1 MVIRCIQG
9 NFRSAIRLIT
19 CIAVPRAISVIS
31 PDIAAI
37 SLHRPTPLWTHIYV
51 LPFLFLYPLYLY
63 TYQVRYDDWF
73 NSEEWTFVYTVAL
86 LTSHALAYLGTRWSI
101 GFRAW
106 VTTTA
111 VKELP
116 DAKLVRV
123 RPLPHKGEGE
133 IVPLVITPN
142 EVSFTYQADKYIL
155 ALPDPKAGPTDVSRS
170 ADITEPT
177 FRRLPYPADSTPPL
191 SYFQISRGLVSEEQA
206 MQALSIY
213 GANKFGIPRPTFI
226 QLFTEHAIAPF
237 FVFQVFCVGL
247 WMLDEYW
254 YYSLFTLFMLVV
266 FECTVV
272 FQRLRTLNEFRTMSI
287 TPFQIYVYRS
297 REWLQVS
304 TTELLPDDIVSITRT
319 KEDTATPCD
328 LLLLSGTT
336 IVNEAMLSGES
347 TPLLKESIE
356 LRDGHDRLDVN
367 GTERNSVVFGGTKV
381 LQTMSPDPATSV
393 YAKEGMTPPDGGAL
407 CCVLRTGFGTS
418 QGQLIRLMVFTNE
431 GRVTAG
437 NIEAFLFIGFLLIF
451 AIVAS
456 WYVWNR
462 GLEMG
467 RPKGKLLLDC
477 VLIITSVV
485 PPELPMELSMA
496 VNASLTAL
504 SKKAIFCTEPF
515 RIPYAGRVDVCC
527 FDKTGTVTDEHLE
540 VQGVATIGAKLP
552 RDLIDLQS
560 LPRETTLTLG
570 AAHALVLLEDGIVGD
585 PMEKTTLEAMCWKLH
600 QGDVLTPADPKISPN
615 RVELNVRRRFQFS
628 SALKRMSTLSFVVD
642 AAGAN
647 RKLFAAVKGAPE
659 TLRGMY
665 SQIPEGYDET
675 YKTFTRRGSRV
686 LALGYKYVDGIS
698 GSAINDITRDQVENG
713 LLFAGFLIF
722 HCPLKPDAKATLQQL
737 NDSSHRCIMIT
748 GDNPLTAVHVAS
760 EVEIVDRETLILD
773 AREGATKASE
783 LAWKTPDETKI
794 IPIDSST
801 PLDTSLFEEFDICL
815 TGAAV
820 SQFSEQQE
828 KWEQLVQHTWVY
840 ARVSPSQK
848 ELVLNTLK
856 ALGYITL
863 MAGDG
868 TNDVGA
874 LKAANIGVALLD
886 GSPEDLVKIA
896 EHQRNERMKKAYEL
910 QLGLTAR
917 FNQPPPPVPP
927 ILKTVYPDLELAREE
942 AFKKRQVAQAANP
955 NQAPPKFDL
964 SSITSKMAD
973 FEGEDGP
980 PQIKLGDASVAA
992 PFTSKLRNVNSIV
1005 QIIRQ
1010 GRASLVA
1017 TVQMY
1022 KILGLNC
1029 LIQAY
1034 SLSVM
1039 YLDGIK
1045 FGDYQVTIT
1054 GMLLSVAFLFISRAE
1069 PKEKLSKERPLT
1081 TIFSWYIFLSVMLQ
1095 FALHLASMHY
1105 VSRNLVPRYEAQVEE
1120 VDVEAKFS
1128 PSLLN
1133 SAVFLI
1139 NLSQQ
1144 VSTVVTNFIGEP
1156 FREKMTANKGLF
1168 YGLLG
1173 CGSIAVC
1180 GALELFPELNEWLQ
1194 LVKMPPAFQFR
1205 LVAIMAVDYFGAY
1218 VIEWGTFA
1226 IFADLTPGALIT
1238 RGAERRQARRD
1249 ALKDNLEELT
1259 RIAEKNTG
1267 GSAKAAEKNLAS
1279 PSNGSGA
1286 KSSAVGL
1293 ASSASKR
1300 R

>member
-1 MVIRCIQG
+1 MSVAIQ
-9 NFRSAIRLIT
+9 
-19 CIAVPRAISVIS
+19 S
-31 PDIAAI
+31 PDIASI
-37 SLHRPTPLWTHIYV
+37 GLHAPSPFWQHFYV
-51 LPFLFLYPLYLY
+51 LPFFFLYPLYFY
-63 TYQVRYDDWF
+63 TYYVRYDDWIK
-73 NSEEWTFVYTVAL
+73 SEEWTFVYTVAL
-86 LTSHALAYLGTRWSI
+86 VTSHALAYLGTRWNI
-101 GFRAW
+101 GFKAW
-106 VTTTA
+106 ATTKK
-111 VKELP
+111 VSSLP
-116 DAKLVRV
+116 EARILRIV
-123 RPLPHKGEGE
+123 PHPHKGEGE
-133 IVPLVITPN
+133 LVPLTLSQQEI
-142 EVSFTYQADKYIL
+142 SFTYQADKYIL
-155 ALPDPKAGPTDVSRS
+155 AIPDAKASETSVNRS
-170 ADITEPT
+170 AQISEPT
-177 FRRLPYPADSTPPL
+177 FRRLPYPADFSPSL
-191 SYFQISRGLVSEEQA
+191 SHFQSSRGLVSEQD
-206 MQALSIY
+206 ALQTLATYGSNSFSIP
-213 GANKFGIPRPTFI
+213 KPTFI
-226 QLFTEHAIAPF
+226 ELFIEHAVAPF
-237 FVFQVFCVGL
+237 FVFQIFCVGL

-254 YYSLFTLFMLVV
+254 YYSLFTLFMLIV

-287 TPFQIYVYRS
+287 TPYQIYVFRNKQ
-297 REWLQVS
+297 WFQVS
-304 TTELLPDDIVSITRT
+304 TTELLPGDVVSITRT
-319 KEDTATPCD
+319 KEDVSTPCD
-328 LLLLSGTT
+328 LLLLGGTA

-356 LRDGHDRLDVN
+356 LKNGSDKLDVN
-367 GTERNSVVFGGTKV
+367 GNDRNSVVFGGTKV
-381 LQTMSPDPATSV
+381 LQTTQAGIESGSA

-407 CCVLRTGFGTS
+407 GCVLRTGFGTS

-451 AIVAS
+451 AIAAS
-456 WYVWNR
+456 YYVWTR

-496 VNASLTAL
+496 VNASLMAL

-527 FDKTGTVTDEHLE
+527 FDKTGTITDEDLE
-540 VQGVATIGAKLP
+540 VQGVAAIGAKLP
-552 RDLIDLQS
+552 RDLIDLPR

-570 AAHALVLLEDGIVGD
+570 AAHALVLLDDGIVGD
-585 PMEKTTLEAMCWKLH
+585 PMEKTTLEAMGWKLN
-600 QGDVLTPADPKISPN
+600 QGDLLVPSDPKTSAHRLEIN
-615 RVELNVRRRFQFS
+615 IKRRFQFS
-628 SALKRMSTLSFVVD
+628 SALKRMSTLSTVAD
-642 AAGAN
+642 MGGSN
-647 RKLFAAVKGAPE
+647 RRLFAAVKGAPE

-665 SQIPEGYDET
+665 SKIPDGYDDT
-675 YKTFTRRGSRV
+675 YKGFTRRGSRV
-686 LALGYKYVDGIS
+686 LALGYKYVDGVS
-698 GSAINDITRDQVENG
+698 GNAINDVSREQVESG
-713 LLFAGFLIF
+713 LEFAGFLIF
-722 HCPLKPDAKATLQQL
+722 HCPLKPDARATLQQL
-737 NDSSHRCIMIT
+737 HDSSHRCIMIT
-748 GDNPLTAVHVAS
+748 GDNPLTAVHVAG

-773 AREGATKASE
+773 ARDGATNPQE
-783 LAWKTPDETKI
+783 LAWRTPDESKI
-794 IPIDSST
+794 IPINASE
-801 PLDTSLFEEFDICL
+801 PLDTSLFETYDVCL

-820 SQFSEQQE
+820 SQYTDQLE
-828 KWEQLVQHTWVY
+828 KWDQLVQNTWVY
-840 ARVSPSQK
+840 ARVSPAQK
-848 ELVLNTLK
+848 ELILNTLK
-856 ALGYITL
+856 RLGYVTL

-886 GSPEDLVKIA
+886 GSTEDLAKIA
-896 EHQRNERMKKAYEL
+896 EHQRNERMKKVYESQL
-910 QLGLTAR
+910 QLTLR
-917 FNQPPPPVPP
+917 FNQPPPAVPP
-927 ILKTVYPDLELAREE
+927 VLKAAYPELEKARED
-942 AFKKRQVAQAANP
+942 AVKKINLAKQSNP
-955 NQAPPKFDL
+955 TQAPPKFDL

-973 FEGEDGP
+973 MEGDDGP

-992 PFTSKLRNVNSIV
+992 PFTSKLRNVDSIV

-1105 VSRNLVPRYEAQVEE
+1105 VSRTLVPLYETPAED
-1120 VDVEAKFS
+1120 VDVEAKFT

-1144 VSTVVTNFIGEP
+1144 VNTVAVNFIGEP
-1156 FREKMTANKGLF
+1156 FRESITSNKGLY

-1173 CGSIAVC
+1173 CGSIAVA
-1180 GALELFPELNEWLQ
+1180 GALEFSLELNEWLQ
-1194 LVKMPPAFQFR
+1194 LVKLPSPFQIR
-1205 LVAIMAVDYFGAY
+1205 LVAIMLVDYLGCYAVEY
-1218 VIEWGTFA
+1218 LTKTTL
-1226 IFADLTPGALIT
+1226 ADLTPKAFIT
-1238 RGAERRQARRD
+1238 KGSDRREERRKNLKENLQQLTDIAQARQVQD
-1249 ALKDNLEELT
+1249 
-1259 RIAEKNTG
+1259 EK
-1267 GSAKAAEKNLAS
+1267 SAATATA
-1279 PSNGSGA
+1279 SGA
-1286 KSSAVGL
+1286 QANGGKVN
-1293 ASSASKR
+1293 KR
-1300 R
+1300 K

>member
-1 MVIRCIQG
+1 MSDYYSQAKLECTDI
-9 NFRSAIRLIT
+9 SALHCRVV
-19 CIAVPRAISVIS
+19 AVIS
-31 PDIAAI
+31 PDIASI
-37 SLHRPTPLWTHIYV
+37 GLHAPTPVWQHIYV

-63 TYQVRYDDWF
+63 TYLVRYEDWVK
-73 NSEEWTFVYTVAL
+73 SEEWTFVYTVAL

-106 VTTTA
+106 VTTKT

-116 DAKLVRV
+116 DAKLIRIQ
-123 RPLPHKGEGE
+123 PHPHKGEGE
-133 IVPLVITPN
+133 IVPLNLSRHEI
-142 EVSFTYQADKYIL
+142 SFTYQADKYVL
-155 ALPDPKAGPTDVSRS
+155 AIPDPKASPTDVNRS
-170 ADITEPT
+170 AEITEPT
-177 FRRLPYPADSTPPL
+177 FRRLPYPADSSPPL
-191 SYFQISRGLVSEEQA
+191 SHFQASRGLVSEEQA
-206 MQALSIY
+206 LQTLATY
-213 GANKFGIPRPTFI
+213 GGNKFDIPRPTFL
-226 QLFTEHAIAPF
+226 QLFTEHAVAPF

-254 YYSLFTLFMLVV
+254 YYSLFTLFMLIV

-287 TPFQIYVYRS
+287 TPYQIYVYRS

-304 TTELLPDDIVSITRT
+304 TTELLPGDIVSVTRT
-319 KEDTATPCD
+319 KDDTATPCD

-356 LRDGHDRLDVN
+356 LRDGSDKLDVN
-367 GTERNSVVFGGTKV
+367 GTDRNSVVFGGTKV
-381 LQTMSPDPATSV
+381 LQTTPPAAGESS
-393 YAKEGMTPPDGGAL
+393 YAKEGMSPPDGGAL
-407 CCVLRTGFGTS
+407 ACVLRTGFGTS

-451 AIVAS
+451 AIAAS
-456 WYVWNR
+456 YYVWNR
-462 GLEMG
+462 GMEMG

-496 VNASLTAL
+496 VNASLMAL

-527 FDKTGTVTDEHLE
+527 FDKTGTITDEDLE
-540 VQGVATIGAKLP
+540 VQGVAPIGAKLP
-552 RDLIDLQS
+552 RDLIDLRQ
-560 LPRETTLTLG
+560 LPRETTITLG
-570 AAHALVLLEDGIVGD
+570 AAHALVLLDDGVVGD
-585 PMEKTTLEAMCWKLH
+585 PMEKTTLEALGWKLH
-600 QGDVLTPADPKISPN
+600 QGDILTPADLKTSAHRI
-615 RVELNVRRRFQFS
+615 ELNVRRRFQFS
-628 SALKRMSTLSFVVD
+628 SALKRMSTLSYVAD
-642 AAGAN
+642 AGGAN
-647 RKLFAAVKGAPE
+647 RKLVAAVKGAPE
-659 TLRGMY
+659 TLRGML
-665 SQIPEGYDET
+665 SKVPDGYDET
-675 YKTFTRRGSRV
+675 YKGFTRRGSRV
-686 LALGYKYVDGIS
+686 LALGYKYVEGV
-698 GSAINDITRDQVENG
+698 SAGGLNDVTREQVESELQFG
-713 LLFAGFLIF
+713 GFLIF
-722 HCPLKPDAKATLQQL
+722 HCPLKPDAKSSLQQL

-748 GDNPLTAVHVAS
+748 GDNPLTAVHVAE

-773 AREGATKASE
+773 AREGATSPHE
-783 LAWKTPDETKI
+783 LVWKTPDETKI
-794 IPIDSST
+794 IPVDPSQ
-801 PLDTSLFEEFDICL
+801 PLDETLFNDYDICL

-820 SQFSEQQE
+820 TQYAEQQE
-828 KWEQLVQHTWVY
+828 KWEKLVQHTWVY

-886 GSPEDLVKIA
+886 GSQEDLVKIA
-896 EHQRNERMKKAYEL
+896 EHQRNERMKKVYESQL
-910 QLGLTAR
+910 QLTAR

-927 ILKTVYPDLELAREE
+927 LLKTVYPELELAREE
-942 AFKKRQVAQAANP
+942 ALKKRQLAQAANP

-964 SSITSKMAD
+964 SSITAKMAD
-973 FEGEDGP
+973 LEGDDGP

-1095 FALHLASMHY
+1095 FTLHLVSMHY
-1105 VSRNLVPRYEAQVEE
+1105 VSRTLVPRYEAQVEE

-1194 LVKMPPAFQFR
+1194 LVKMPAPFQIR
-1205 LVAIMAVDYFGAY
+1205 LVVIMAVDYFGAY
-1218 VIEWGTFA
+1218 AIEWGTFA
-1226 IFADLTPGALIT
+1226 LFADLRPRALIT
-1238 RGAERRQARRD
+1238 RGAERREARRA

-1259 RIAEKNTG
+1259 KIAQRN
-1267 GSAKAAEKNLAS
+1267 AAAAAQQA
-1279 PSNGSGA
+1279 SNGQ
-1286 KSSAVGL
+1286 SSAVEKT
-1293 ASSASKR
+1293 SSSGKASKR